1 MKSILLIL
9 LLTTFGCGKSN
20 NNAPGSA
27 IRIDPVF
34 TDPTRS
40 PEGAVSDLA
49 WLINDHRAR
58 LGLPTTMTVFAL
70 AQEADYHATN
80 MSDGRVP
87 LGHFG
92 LAERCMNSRRALGGG
107 NACSEVVAAGQ
118 MNSEATMRSW
128 MNSWGHRRIIEDP
141 RFTRMGVGVAVSR
154 TGRPY
159 WTVIFLQY

>member
-1 MKSILLIL
+1 VKYLILVLLI
-9 LLTTFGCGKSN
+9 TAGCGSK
-20 NNAPGSA
+20 NNAPGSEV
-27 IRIDPVF
+27 RIDPLL

-40 PEGAVSDLA
+40 PTGAVSDLA

-58 LGLPTTMTVFAL
+58 LGLPGLL
-70 AQEADYHATN
+70 AVAEISREASFHAQD
-80 MSDGRVP
+80 MSDGRLP
-87 LGHFG
+87 LGHTG
-92 LAERCMNSRRALGGG
+92 LANRCLSARRALGGG

-118 MNSEATMRSW
+118 TNSESAMRSW

-141 RFTRMGVGVAVSR
+141 RFTRMGLGVSVSR